1 MPLQTAPS
9 NPDLPN
15 APLKRRAFGAFNGVL
30 GKSGFDGAVKWAE
43 TTRAAGSESDHRP
56 RDLFLV
62 LIIFTF
68 YSASYS
74 SQMKSRIAGYLAP
87 HSGATLDYS
96 AWFVSVGSV
105 ADMALVFSDAGR
117 VRTQTVGAHS
127 NLHSD
132 IAKQGQQQQR
142 NA

>member
-1 MPLQTAPS
+1 MVYWANLDSMEPL
-9 NPDLPN
+9 N
-15 APLKRRAFGAFNGVL
+15 
-30 GKSGFDGAVKWAE
+30 AE

-117 VRTQTVGAHS
+117 VRTQTGGAHS